1 MTPRRVLM
9 VGNFDRKALGR
20 NFFNTE
26 YKLLNGFVRLG
37 HFALPFS
44 DRDVAREVWPWRSSR
59 LGKGAMNRRLLEAA
73 GHFRPHLV
81 LFFHSDLVTP
91 ETFAALR
98 RAVPGVALAQV
109 NVDST
114 ERLRTMAAFTAR
126 AAHLDVSF
134 ITTAGPEALRAI
146 SPRPGAVAFMPNPVD
161 HSVETAQVWAVSRDR
176 LAHDVLFLGNG
187 DARRPAQI
195 EALRAALP
203 ADVRLKAGG
212 GIFGTERLSSV
223 AFLEALATGA
233 QSPAIPLDDR
243 VPVPWLYSS
252 NRLAILLGQGLVA
265 HVPAAARQEDLYED
279 GVVPFEGP
287 EALAEACTRLARD
300 DAARRDVA
308 ERGWRI
314 ARARTGSDRVAA
326 YLLETALG
334 EAPSTW
340 PWPADRW

>member
-1 MTPRRVLM
+1 MTPRRILL

-20 NFFNTE
+20 HFFNTDH
-26 YKLLNGFVRLG
+26 KLLNGFIRLG

-59 LGKGAMNRRLLEAA
+59 LGRAGMNRRLLETAR
-73 GHFRPHLV
+73 HFLPHLV
-81 LFFHSDLVTP
+81 LFFHSDLVTA
-91 ETFAALR
+91 ETFEALR
-98 RAVPGVALAQV
+98 RVVPDAALAQV

-134 ITTAGPEALRAI
+134 ITTACPEALRAI

-161 HSVETAQVWAVSRDR
+161 PSVETAQVWAVPRDR
-176 LAHDVLFLGNG
+176 LTHDVLFLGNG
-187 DARRPAQI
+187 DHRRPEQI
-195 EALRAALP
+195 AALRAALP
-203 ADVRLKAGG
+203 EDVRFMAGG
-212 GIFGTERLSSV
+212 GIHGTPRLSST
-223 AFLEALATGA
+223 AFLDALATAA
-233 QSPAIPLDDR
+233 QSPALPLDDR

-265 HVPAAARQEDLYED
+265 HVPASARQEDLYED
-279 GVVPFEGP
+279 GVVSFDGP

-300 DAARRDVA
+300 DAARRRIG
-308 ERGWRI
+308 ERGWRL
-314 ARARTGSDRVAA
+314 ARERTGCDRVAA

-334 EAPSTW
+334 ETPSAW
-340 PWPADRW
+340 PWPIERW